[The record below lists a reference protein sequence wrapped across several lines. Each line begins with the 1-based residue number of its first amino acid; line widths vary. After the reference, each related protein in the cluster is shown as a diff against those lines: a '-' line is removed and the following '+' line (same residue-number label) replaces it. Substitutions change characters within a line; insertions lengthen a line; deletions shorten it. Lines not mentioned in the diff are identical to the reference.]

1 MSNSVLI
8 VEDEV
13 LVARDIRARLERMGY
28 TVAGTAAKGEDAIK
42 LALSEKPDLIL
53 MDINLRGEM
62 DGIEAATKINE
73 ARSIP
78 VIFCTAYSNDEVLQ
92 RAKVTSPF
100 GYVLKPFNNRELS
113 INIEIALFKHKVER
127 DLADTKQNLDATL
140 KNVSDGVIAAD
151 AGGKIFLI
159 NPMAEKIVGCEAG
172 AGFGM
177 GIDDLFKL
185 EAFESGQAV
194 INLMSPET
202 FAYWKQFSGIRQLLT
217 RTDGRTV
224 PIELSANFLDKD
236 SNLTVITFR
245 DISQQLGYEETIQKN
260 AFFDGLTELPN
271 RALFVDRLN
280 RSINRRERD
289 GQQGEFSVLFIGL
302 DGFAVIN
309 EGFGHEVGDKVITEI
324 GKRIR
329 EIIRDDDT
337 VSRFSGDIFAVLLD
351 PVDAVAES
359 IQACQRITTVVRE
372 PIAVNDNTLNITAS
386 VGVVVNSGDYHSAD
400 EMLRDADTALHRAK
414 TDAQGSY
421 VVFDNAMYEDAVRFI
436 DRKNGMQK
444 ALVEGVFDVQYQP
457 IIDLE
462 TGQLSSM
469 EALLRWPH
477 PEEGMI
483 PPEEFIPIAE
493 ATGLIMPL
501 GEYVLRKVCNQIR
514 SWGDMG
520 LDGFR
525 VAVNFSA
532 RQFETD
538 VSALVQDAMASSG
551 IKPSTLTIEITEGL
565 AMKNVEH
572 YTTMLEDLRRLGVNI
587 SMDDFGTG
595 YSSLSYLKRFPLTT
609 LKIDRSFI
617 KDLHI
622 DEDDKEITK
631 AIIAMGQSL
640 NLTTLAEGVENEEQL
655 EILRDY
661 GCDYIQGY
669 YYSKPMPAAE
679 MTEYLRSLE

>member
-1 MSNSVLI
+1 
-8 VEDEV
+8 
-13 LVARDIRARLERMGY
+13 
-28 TVAGTAAKGEDAIK
+28 
-42 LALSEKPDLIL
+42 
-53 MDINLRGEM
+53 
-62 DGIEAATKINE
+62 
-73 ARSIP
+73 
-78 VIFCTAYSNDEVLQ
+78 
-92 RAKVTSPF
+92 
-100 GYVLKPFNNRELS
+100 
-113 INIEIALFKHKVER
+113 
-127 DLADTKQNLDATL
+127 
-140 KNVSDGVIAAD
+140 
-151 AGGKIFLI
+151 
-159 NPMAEKIVGCEAG
+159 
-172 AGFGM
+172 
-177 GIDDLFKL
+177 
-185 EAFESGQAV
+185 
-194 INLMSPET
+194 
-202 FAYWKQFSGIRQLLT
+202 
-217 RTDGRTV
+217 
-224 PIELSANFLDKD
+224 
-236 SNLTVITFR
+236 
-245 DISQQLGYEETIQKN
+245 
-260 AFFDGLTELPN
+260 
-271 RALFVDRLN
+271 
-280 RSINRRERD
+280 
-289 GQQGEFSVLFIGL
+289 
-302 DGFAVIN
+302 
-309 EGFGHEVGDKVITEI
+309 
-324 GKRIR
+324 
-329 EIIRDDDT
+329 
-337 VSRFSGDIFAVLLD
+337 
-351 PVDAVAES
+351 VAES
-359 IQACQRITTVVRE
+359 IQACQRITTAVRE

-444 ALVEGVFDVQYQP
+444 ALVEGVFDVHYQP

-538 VSALVQDAMASSG
+538 VSALVQDAMATSG